1 MPTKN
6 SAVRRK
12 EPAARYGISTGKENT
27 VVQSSKLS
35 DVKNDG
41 KKKRG
46 LSLNVENRPVCTAA
60 SSTRSS
66 SVGKAKFPIYTDDTD
81 EGARSRPRARK
92 DVCRKEIRA
101 RQDVEGFEKTLLSS
115 TKIPESNSPA
125 LRAVLRRARSSSS
138 NRYRLSSNKMVITNS
153 QLYNRRAFS
162 ESRKISLQRSPYTVQ
177 LSDNKKISH
186 LTHEVKKRTF
196 SSIEMWRDKM
206 RKHTGTVP
214 KNTAKRTEPKK
225 KCSPGFVDLQFDV
238 LKNRQNNVNEY
249 FLTPN
254 EEPPKNERQSKADS
268 LADVLKFLSNGM
280 ATLESGTHLK
290 VPANANTRN
299 LTPEI
304 IQNDNS
310 SSTIVSTS
318 TPATGP
324 SSLSLTPTKVRHEK
338 YVMVKSSMNQETEID
353 VIGTNYIL
361 DYLDHVVET
370 ERTKEES
377 APRLFSRFLRENVS
391 AKQRRLIV
399 GYIIRLGVHC
409 YYTSSIVY
417 QTIKLFN
424 VAIDRI
430 LVDTN
435 NIQLVALACL
445 WINLKR
451 EAPYNKIPSA
461 TVILSLAK
469 DLYTDQEKD
478 LLMYE
483 KKILSAVNFNTRFAD
498 PFSLLSYYILIVN
511 RDNNSNVVRS
521 SDIARLYFCGS
532 YMIDLSML
540 EESLCD
546 IPTCVIAMAAVEL
559 SFHLVY
565 SSDDNINE
573 AWFQVWRRKQLT
585 EWEERM
591 MKSTKRLML
600 QHALTHDEFGSS
612 VIYKKY
618 LRIRFGSVTNF
629 LQDKLITLKI

>member
-399 GYIIRLGVHC
+399 GYIIRLG
-409 YYTSSIVY
+409 
-417 QTIKLFN
+417 
-424 VAIDRI
+424 
-430 LVDTN
+430 
-435 NIQLVALACL
+435 
-445 WINLKR
+445 
-451 EAPYNKIPSA
+451 A